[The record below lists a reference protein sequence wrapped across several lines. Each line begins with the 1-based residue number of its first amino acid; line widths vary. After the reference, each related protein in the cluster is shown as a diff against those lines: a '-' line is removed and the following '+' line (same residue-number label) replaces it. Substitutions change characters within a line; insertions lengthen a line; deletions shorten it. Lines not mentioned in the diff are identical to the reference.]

1 MCPIFYNCQVLNCQS
16 LLKYNTLNPML
27 WLSCKHFSL
36 LSLQFHSFHLFI
48 HSVNSIQSF
57 NHSLTQFIYSSYIIS
72 YLYEACSSF
81 SCYLCSCQS
90 HTIFVF
96 FVFRYNC
103 SKNIHVLVSQPGR
116 ESLLF
121 HKTENCNRG
130 YNIMCM

>member
-57 NHSLTQFIYSSYIIS
+57 NHSLTQFIYTSYIIS

-81 SCYLCSCQS
+81 SCYLVRVIQFLFSLFLD
-90 HTIFVF
+90 TIVAKIFMSWF
-96 FVFRYNC
+96 
-103 SKNIHVLVSQPGR
+103 P
-116 ESLLF
+116 SLGGNHYCFTKL
-121 HKTENCNRG
+121 KTVKKDTTK
-130 YNIMCM
+130 IMCM